1 MELLQKEAFTM
12 KNLKTPKTRIHK
24 IRVALL
30 QGLTLNRKTLDKL
43 GLGEFNS
50 SLHSDIPK
58 LKNHPK
64 TPLPIE
70 SVKTHDR
77 THDYFIPANEIKRYY
92 DPDERRKQIRELS
105 QERLLKQQAKA
116 RKTLA
121 LMKPFL
127 TEEHID

>member
-1 MELLQKEAFTM
+1 MSKS
-12 KNLKTPKTRIHK
+12 TPITCIHK

-30 QGLTLNRKTLDKL
+30 QGMTLNRKTLDKY

-50 SLHSDIPK
+50 SLHSYISK

-64 TPLPIE
+64 YPLPIE

-77 THDYFIPANEIKRYY
+77 THDYFISANEIKRYY
-92 DPDERRKQIRELS
+92 DPDERVKQIGELN

-116 RKTLA
+116 RKALA
-121 LMKPFL
+121 HLKPFL
-127 TEEHID
+127 TERID

>member
-1 MELLQKEAFTM
+1 MSKS
-12 KNLKTPKTRIHK
+12 TPTTRIHK

-30 QGLTLNRKTLDKL
+30 QGMTLNRKTLDKQ

-64 TPLPIE
+64 NPLPIE

-77 THDYFIPANEIKRYY
+77 TNDYFIPANEIRRYY
-92 DPDERRKQIRELS
+92 DPDERIKQIRELT
-105 QERLLKQQAKA
+105 QERLQKQQTKV
-116 RKTLA
+116 RKTIA
-121 LMKPFL
+121 LLKPFL
-127 TEEHID
+127 VEENTD